1 MSTILFPIFFFLPQ
15 MPINLLQAFISFFF
29 LFTPSYT
36 FCSYLFF
43 AYPFLVFKVFVCGSL
58 LKTSVFKGAL
68 SFRNHTLISHFYQ
81 PWVCFLTISLQVTAH
96 QICYLPSSFVY
107 RLLPIFSSTLLIS
120 ISTLTSSSYFSALST
135 LIEVFVRLNTH
146 LFKKKN
152 ISRYELASDALVLWA
167 GDQALRAQDIP
178 IVGWIAVTNSY
189 KCYCK
194 M

>member
-1 MSTILFPIFFFLPQ
+1 
-15 MPINLLQAFISFFF
+15 MPINLLQAFISFFLSF

-36 FCSYLFF
+36 FCSYLLF
-43 AYPFLVFKVFVCGSL
+43 AYPFLVFEVFVCRSL

-68 SFRNHTLISHFYQ
+68 SFRNHTLISLFYQ

-107 RLLPIFSSTLLIS
+107 RLLSIFFSTLLIS
-120 ISTLTSSSYFSALST
+120 ISTLTSSSYFSALPT
-135 LIEVFVRLNTH
+135 LMNYLSGLIRTYLR
-146 LFKKKN
+146 KKN
-152 ISRYELASDALVLWA
+152 IARYELASDALVLWS

-178 IVGWIAVTNSY
+178 RGGWIAVTNSY